1 MAEYEYM
8 QQHGQTI
15 PSELAI
21 LLLWLI

>member
-1 MAEYEYM
+1 LGMAEYEYM

-21 LLLWLI
+21 LLL